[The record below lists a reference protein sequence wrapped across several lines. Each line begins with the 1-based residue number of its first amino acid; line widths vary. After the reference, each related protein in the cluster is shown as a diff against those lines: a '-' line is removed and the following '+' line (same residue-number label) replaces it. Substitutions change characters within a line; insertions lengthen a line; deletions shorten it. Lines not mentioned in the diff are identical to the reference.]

1 MNGTKQLAEFPKIE
15 TERLILR
22 KLTLDDVNDIFEY
35 ASNHE
40 VPEFLPW
47 ETHKTIEDTL
57 AFIKLVEEEFKKF
70 YFIVLGIEIK
80 EKKKLI
86 GTIALRNWDK
96 ADRCIDIGYVLSKN
110 YWNKG
115 FTTEAVKAVIHF
127 GFEQLN
133 ANRIEAHCDED
144 NTASYRVME
153 KAGMKYEGTLR
164 KKILIKNKFT
174 SIRFYSIIKEEYNK

>member
-1 MNGTKQLAEFPKIE
+1 MIGTKQLAEFPKIE
-15 TERLILR
+15 TGRLILR
-22 KLTLDDVNDIFEY
+22 KLTLDDVSDIFEY

-47 ETHKTIEDTL
+47 EPHKTTEDTL
-57 AFIKLVEEEFKKF
+57 AFINLVEEEFKKF
-70 YFIVLGIEIK
+70 NSIVLGIEIK
-80 EKKKLI
+80 ENKKLI
-86 GTIALRNWDK
+86 GTIAIRNWDK
-96 ADRCIDIGYVLSKN
+96 ADRCIDIGYVISKN

-115 FTTEAVKAVIHF
+115 LTAEALKAVIEF

-144 NTASYRVME
+144 NIASYRVME

-164 KKILIKNKFT
+164 QKILIKNKFT
-174 SIRFYSIIKEEYNK
+174 SMRFYSIIREEYNK

>member
-1 MNGTKQLAEFPKIE
+1 MSGKKQLAEFPKID
-15 TERLILR
+15 TERLTLR
-22 KLTLDDVNDIFEY
+22 KLTLDDVNDIYEY
-35 ASNHE
+35 ASNDE
-40 VPEFLPW
+40 VSEFLPW

-57 AFIKLVEEEFKKF
+57 EFINLVEEEHKKF
-70 YFIVLGIEIK
+70 NFIVLGIEIK

-96 ADRCIDIGYVLSKN
+96 ADRCIDLGYVISKN

-115 FTTEAVKAVIHF
+115 ITTEAVKAVIEF

-144 NTASYRVME
+144 NIASYRVME

-164 KKILIKNKFT
+164 KKILIKNKFV
-174 SIRFYSIIKEEYNK
+174 SMRFYSIIKEEYNK